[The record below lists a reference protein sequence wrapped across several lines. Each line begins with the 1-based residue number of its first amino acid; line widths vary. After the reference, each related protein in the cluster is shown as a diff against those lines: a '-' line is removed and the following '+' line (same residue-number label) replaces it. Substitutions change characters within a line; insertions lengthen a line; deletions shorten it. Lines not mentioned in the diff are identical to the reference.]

1 MQQQSSCDGHANR
14 RLSIKPV
21 TPTTQAFQDD
31 RYARHRLIPGFSQE
45 LISSLSLGIVGAG
58 AIGNEV
64 IKNLLLMGVGNL
76 DVYDFD
82 TVELSNLTRSVFLRE
97 SDVGINKA
105 HAVVNRAAQVHPAAS
120 LRAFAGPIDRQLSL
134 SQFARYDMVIAA
146 VDNIEARLRINDMA
160 LLTNTPWINVA
171 IDSRSVVVEMFPA
184 SRDSNSNSNPRGC
197 YACNLPDSA
206 FERVA
211 QRYSCGG
218 LQRAAYLA
226 RTVPTTAITASAAGA
241 LACSEII
248 RYLHAVTIKSDEP
261 VSNHVSF
268 LDHYKTDVAQRIFF
282 DTVAPSVS
290 RTTLHR
296 APDERGCP
304 GCGLHQAKHLVNAQ
318 QSSAYELVQ
327 IIEQSPTAEPSDN
340 LLLSDAL
347 IVDCRCTR
355 CDTTIEKIDKSS
367 ALEAL
372 LGARAKD
379 HTDALL
385 RCPICQESS
394 VSIDIRES
402 LSTADFAAYFSHHKP
417 DCAWL
422 IQGGR
427 VIDLLPLAPETT
439 SLNLKE
445 SL

>member
-1 MQQQSSCDGHANR
+1 V
-14 RLSIKPV
+14 I
-21 TPTTQAFQDD
+21 PTTQAFPDD

-82 TVELSNLTRSVFLRE
+82 TAEFSNLTRSVFLRE

-105 HAVVNRAAQVHPAAS
+105 QVVVNRAAQLHPAAS

-134 SQFARYDMVIAA
+134 SQFARYNMVIAA

-184 SRDSNSNSNPRGC
+184 SSDSNPLAC

-261 VSNHVSF
+261 ASNHVSF

-296 APDERGCP
+296 APQERGCP
-304 GCGLHQAKHLVNAQ
+304 GCGLHQFKILVSGQ
-318 QSSAYELVQ
+318 GKSAEELVRMT
-327 IIEQSPTAEPSDN
+327 EQSPTAEPTDN
-340 LLLSDAL
+340 LHLSDPL
-347 IVDCRCTR
+347 IVDCCCTR
-355 CDTTIEKIDKSS
+355 CDTAMEKIDQSS
-367 ALEAL
+367 ALETL

-385 RCPICQESS
+385 RCPICQENS
-394 VSIDIRES
+394 VSVDIRES
-402 LSTADFAAYFSHHKP
+402 LNTADFATYFSHHKP

-422 IQGGR
+422 IQGDR
-427 VIDLLPLAPETT
+427 VIDLLLPQPE
-439 SLNLKE
+439 
-445 SL
+445 

>member
-1 MQQQSSCDGHANR
+1 
-14 RLSIKPV
+14 LP
-21 TPTTQAFQDD
+21 DD

-45 LISSLSLGIVGAG
+45 LISSLSLGVVGAG

-97 SDVGINKA
+97 SDIGINKA
-105 HAVVNRAAQVHPAAS
+105 QAVVNRAGQLHPSAC

-134 SQFARYDMVIAA
+134 TQFALYDMVIAA

-171 IDSRSVVVEMFPA
+171 IDSRSVVVEMFPR
-184 SRDSNSNSNPRGC
+184 SGDSNPAAC

-211 QRYSCGG
+211 ERYSCGG
-218 LQRAAYLA
+218 LQRAAYLS
-226 RTVPTTAITASAAGA
+226 RTVPTTTITASAAGA

-248 RYLHAVTIKSDEP
+248 RYLHAEKTTTNELS
-261 VSNHVSF
+261 SSHVSF
-268 LDHYKTDVAQRIFF
+268 LGHYKTEIAQRIFF

-296 APDERGCP
+296 APVERGCP
-304 GCGLHQAKHLVNAQ
+304 GCGLHQAKFLIAG
-318 QSSAYELVQ
+318 QSSSAEGLLRM
-327 IIEQSPTAEPSDN
+327 IEEAPAQFPPHVSTNN
-340 LLLSDAL
+340 LLFSDPL
-347 IVDCRCTR
+347 IVACQCTQCTR
-355 CDTTIEKIDKSS
+355 HTQHSAAANKTNNSS
-367 ALEAL
+367 TVDARI
-372 LGARAKD
+372 GSRAKD

-385 RCPICQESS
+385 LCPICKENS
-394 VSIDIRES
+394 VSVDIRES
-402 LSTADFAAYFSHHKP
+402 LNTADFATYFSHHKP

-422 IQGGR
+422 IQDGR